1 MRTEVTHYSFI
12 LREIQL
18 TDKDY
23 CGATLLILSNHSWDF
38 SLLLK
43 AEYSFNFGLLTPP
56 TLQRQNLDNLKLD
69 MWIEARVN

>member
-23 CGATLLILSNHSWDF
+23 CGATILILINHSWDF
-38 SLLLK
+38 PLLLK
-43 AEYSFNFGLLTPP
+43 AEYSFNFVLLTPP
-56 TLQRQNLDNLKLD
+56 TLQR
-69 MWIEARVN
+69 